1 MKISSEANKLRHII
15 EKAMDDHKITKSEY
29 DKIIHQ
35 ALDDGNIDQQELVLL
50 REFQEMIANKTIKLV
65 PDK

>member
-1 MKISSEANKLRHII
+1 MKISSDANKLRHII
-15 EKAMDDHKITKSEY
+15 DKAMDDHKITKSEY

-35 ALDDGNIDQQELVLL
+35 ALDDGNIDRQELVLL

>member
-15 EKAMDDHKITKSEY
+15 EKAMDDQKITKSEY

-35 ALDDGNIDQQELVLL
+35 AIDDGNIDRQELVLL

>member
-1 MKISSEANKLRHII
+1 MKISNEANKLRHII

-35 ALDDGNIDQQELVLL
+35 ALDDGNIDRQELVLL

>member
-1 MKISSEANKLRHII
+1 MKISNEAKRLRHII
-15 EKAMDDHKITKSEY
+15 EKAMDDQKITKSEY

-35 ALDDGNIDQQELVLL
+35 AIDDGNIDQQELVLL

>member
-35 ALDDGNIDQQELVLL
+35 ALDDGNIDRQELVLL

>member
-1 MKISSEANKLRHII
+1 MKISNEATKLRHII

-35 ALDDGNIDQQELVLL
+35 ALDDGNIDRQELVLL